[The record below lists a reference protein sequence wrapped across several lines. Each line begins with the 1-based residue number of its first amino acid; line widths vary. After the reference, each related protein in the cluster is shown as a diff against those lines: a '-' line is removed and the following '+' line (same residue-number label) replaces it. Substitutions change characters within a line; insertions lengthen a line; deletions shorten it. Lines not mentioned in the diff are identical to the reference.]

1 MAIDVHGQSHILTVS
16 VEEYYHA
23 GALQGAV
30 RRKHWDRFESR
41 LERSI
46 DELLLLLERHG
57 NHATFFVL
65 GCIADHHPELIRKI
79 VDGGHEIAASGYWP
93 NGLRGALRGQFRED
107 LRRSRDALESA
118 GGARVVGYRAPREW
132 LTRDDL
138 WVLDVLAEEGF
149 LYDSSINPVLHRFKT
164 GAAPIDVAW
173 RAHSGGRGGVWEFP
187 ITTVGLFGWRI
198 AVSGGNYMRQLP
210 HSILKRVVGHLDRTR
225 EKPLVFYV
233 MPWEIDQDQPH
244 VTSVGTMTRVRLYRN
259 LGKTRWVLEDYFA
272 RYRFQ
277 SIALYLALPASAPI
291 PADRAVAAAVISPIA
306 ASATGPVQSVSLVV
320 PLYNEEKNVGY
331 LYRTLVEFRQQL
343 SSGFHVHVVL
353 VDDGSSDSTWV
364 ELETRF
370 RDFADCTLIRHPHNQ
385 GVAAAMLT
393 GIGQAPTEIVCT
405 IDADCSYD
413 PHDLGA
419 MIPLI
424 ENADIVSA
432 SPYHPDGKV
441 LNVPGWRLVLS
452 KTLSR
457 MYGVVLG
464 SQLYTYTACCRIYR
478 KSAIEGLTISN
489 GGFLGIAQIL
499 IEAKLRGARI
509 VEFPATL
516 ESRLFGESK
525 MKILRTIGGHLGLI
539 KDLIVRRARTRG
551 KAGG

>member
-1 MAIDVHGQSHILTVS
+1 MRGQSHILTVS

-46 DELLLLLERHG
+46 DELLALLEKNG

-65 GCIADHHPELIRKI
+65 GCIADHQPELIQKI
-79 VDGGHEIAASGYWP
+79 ASRGHEIAASGYWP
-93 NGLRGALRGQFRED
+93 SGLRGVLREQFKED

-118 GGARVVGYRAPREW
+118 GGVRVVGYRAPREW

-164 GAAPIDVAW
+164 GAAPFDVGW

-187 ITTVGLFGWRI
+187 ITTVGLFGWRM

-233 MPWEIDQDQPH
+233 MPWEIDRDQPH
-244 VTSVGTMTRVRLYRN
+244 VTSVGAMTRVRLYRN
-259 LGKTRWVLEDYFA
+259 LGKTRWILEDYFD

-277 SIALYLALPASAPI
+277 SIASYLAVPASAPI
-291 PADRAVAAAVISPIA
+291 RHDRAVAAAAVSPVA
-306 ASATGPVQSVSLVV
+306 ASATGPVQAVSLVV
-320 PLYNEEKNVGY
+320 PLFNEEKNVGY

-353 VDDGSSDSTWV
+353 VDDGSGDRTWE
-364 ELETRF
+364 ELEQRF
-370 RDFADCTLIRHPHNQ
+370 RDFPDCTLVQHPHNR

-393 GIGQAPTEIVCT
+393 GIGRAPTEIVAT

-413 PHDLGA
+413 PHDLSA

-424 ENADIVSA
+424 ADADIVSA
-432 SPYHPDGKV
+432 SPYHPDGRV
-441 LNVPGWRLVLS
+441 LNVPGWRLLLS

-464 SQLYTYTACCRIYR
+464 SRLYTYTACCRIYR
-478 KSAIEGLTISN
+478 KSAIEGLTISD

-525 MKILRTIGGHLGLI
+525 MKILRTIGGHLGLM
-539 KDLIVRRARTRG
+539 KDLVVRRARSGG
-551 KAGG
+551 KTKG